1 MRTPRQLVRALLAE
15 QQDRT
20 WRRQHLWAIYIV
32 GMVALGISYMV
43 GALVLALVAAA
54 GGTFFLFV
62 VAPLIRKQEKNE
74 ARFSSLVRHSS
85 DIVALLGA
93 DMTIRYI
100 SPSVEDV
107 LGYESG
113 QLVGTR
119 FSDLVRPEHVPRS
132 LDFLLQEDDQPACGP
147 LRIEFSLRHSS
158 GGWLEV
164 ETMRTNLLADP
175 NVAGIVLNARDIT
188 ERKAFEQ
195 QLEHHAFYDSVTD
208 LANRSLFRDRVN
220 HALASAKRSH
230 HSVAAMFMDL
240 DEFKVVNDSYGHATG
255 DALLRAVAS
264 RLSSCVRGGDTVARL
279 GGDEFAV
286 LLEDATEVSP
296 AEVGERIMRAL
307 EAPFRVEHRE
317 LHIRASIGIAF
328 ANGKEGEAATD
339 ELLRNADVA
348 MYVAK
353 KQGKGRCEVYK
364 PSAHKT
370 VMRQLELKTEIQG
383 ALDKGEFILHYQPLV
398 TLETELISG
407 LEALVRWEHPTR
419 GTIPPLEFIPLAEES
434 GLIIPLGRW
443 VLRTA
448 CIEAQRLHE
457 RYPHDPPLTMAV
469 NLSARQLQS
478 PTLITDVKEALR
490 DSGLSP
496 SSLTL
501 EVTESAMMQNIEL
514 SVLRLEELRALHVRI
529 AIDDFG
535 AGYSSLGY
543 IRRFPVDILKVDK
556 SFIDRIDKG
565 DEELALAA
573 AIIDMARV
581 LNLSPVAEGVERV
594 EQFERLLELGCDLAQ
609 GYFFAKPAAQDVV
622 EGQISGERHHSPP
635 ALRVVTE
642 SATAA

>member
-1 MRTPRQLVRALLAE
+1 VKSPLDFIRALTE
-15 QQDRT
+15 EVT
-20 WRRQHLWAIYIV
+20 WRRHHLWFIYIV
-32 GMVALGISYMV
+32 GMASLGISYMF
-43 GALVLALVAAA
+43 GPLVLALVAGA

-62 VAPLIRKQEKNE
+62 VAPLIRRQEQNE

-85 DIVALLGA
+85 DIVALIGA

-107 LGYESG
+107 LGYQSD
-113 QLVGTR
+113 QLVGTS
-119 FSDLVRPEHVPRS
+119 FSKLIRPEHVPRS
-132 LDFLLQEDDQPACGP
+132 LDFLLSEDDQSAGP
-147 LRIEFSLRHSS
+147 LRMEFSLRHSS

-164 ETMRTNLLADP
+164 ETLRTNLLADP
-175 NVAGIVLNARDIT
+175 NVAGIVLNTRDIT

-230 HSVAAMFMDL
+230 QSVAAMFMDL

-255 DALLRAVAS
+255 DALLRAVAK
-264 RLSSCVRGGDTVARL
+264 RLTSCVRGGDTVARL

-286 LLEDATEVSP
+286 LLEEATEVAP
-296 AEVGERIMRAL
+296 AEVGARIMRAL
-307 EAPFRVEHRE
+307 EAPFRVDGRE

-353 KQGKGRCEVYK
+353 RQGKGRCEVYK
-364 PSAHKT
+364 PTAHKT
-370 VMRQLELKTEIQG
+370 VMRQLELKTEIQRG
-383 ALDKGEFILHYQPLV
+383 LDEGEFILHYQPLV
-398 TLETELISG
+398 TLETERISG

-448 CIEAQRLHE
+448 CQEAQRLHQ

-478 PTLITDVKEALR
+478 PTIVAEVKDALR
-490 DSGLSP
+490 DSGLEP

-514 SVLRLEELRALHVRI
+514 SVLRLEELRALRVRI

-556 SFIDRIDKG
+556 SFIDRIDEG

-573 AIIDMARV
+573 AIIDMAKV
-581 LNLSPVAEGVERV
+581 LNLRPVAEGVERV

-622 EGQISGERHHSPP
+622 EGQISEERQKQPP
-635 ALRVVTE
+635 TLRVVADA
-642 SATAA
+642 SAA